1 MRQKIL
7 TFLAFSSGMANTNYD
22 RIAWHVTRQKWHLKK
37 PRSSEN
43 IVFCFLLYLV
53 YIVVGFKLQHI
64 DWELNWH
71 DNCSLL
77 ISVHDDSRCCVFL
90 DAPDFP
96 VILVCD
102 FQPKTVFKSLI
113 VYSLTEY
120 FVNPFP
126 RIVQTQL
133 HISREQ
139 LMFFM
144 RKVCGRCTLI
154 SPHTLLP
161 ELIKIKAYLQSCY
174 SFCHFFYLTTTWKE
188 RKYKE
193 SRKYQESIYLIPPLP
208 PLPCHFTQNGT
219 TWLKK
224 KEKKNCTKAQTY
236 S

>member
-22 RIAWHVTRQKWHLKK
+22 RIASHAMWRDKWHLKK

-102 FQPKTVFKSLI
+102 FQPKTAFKSLI
-113 VYSLTEY
+113 VYSVTEY

-144 RKVCGRCTLI
+144 RKVCGRCALI

-161 ELIKIKAYLQSCY
+161 ELRLRLTSSSVILSAI
-174 SFCHFFYLTTTWKE
+174 FFIWQQHEK
-188 RKYKE
+188 KE
-193 SRKYQESIYLIPPLP
+193 SIKSQESI
-208 PLPCHFTQNGT
+208 
-219 TWLKK
+219 KK
-224 KEKKNCTKAQTY
+224 VYT
-236 S
+236 